1 MNRELLENKLAA
13 AYDYFK
19 NINHTRNMNHV
30 RHLAQKLTDK
40 KYGIAFAGHFS
51 AGKSRLI
58 NSFLGDNI
66 LPSSPIPT
74 SANLVKVYKG
84 EDYARVFFSKGKP
97 RKYLAPYDYDL
108 VKSYCRDG
116 DAVSC
121 IELSYSSLHIPE
133 GVEIMDTPGID
144 SADDAHRMVTE
155 DAIHLADMIL
165 YVMDYNHVQSE
176 LNFSF
181 TRDLTKAGKE
191 VYLVIN
197 QIDKHR
203 ENELSFE
210 TFKNSVYKAFEGWGV
225 KARGVY
231 FISAKYPDAAHNQY
245 DELMA
250 LLEDKIAHR
259 NDNLEDSIYASLNR
273 IITEYIKAVE
283 KDSAARKKE
292 AGALLEGITE
302 DKLQLMRKEYD
313 SLSQEQNILGEDWE
327 DTYKAGIA
335 KILDN
340 AYLMPT
346 YTRDLARDYLEACQ
360 PSFKVGFFGRGKKT
374 EAELERRKQIFFDDA
389 SEKAKTQIEW
399 HLKTFLLDF
408 VRQHNVNNKEL
419 QEKIQSLEILPPEEL
434 LTEAMRSGA
443 KLTQDGSYVMN
454 YTLNFAEGI
463 KNVARSKATDIKNI
477 FAGLLND
484 HRNQRME
491 VVNYRLKELEEY
503 HRAWNTM
510 DSLDAEMSRLSKEL
524 GDMLANG
531 EMVET
536 SDDIADISKVEIPDE
551 EIVAPERA
559 LDSENSLNNKGSL
572 NNNADKDSIAD
583 GVKAEGEE
591 INSNDLKNEASKQL
605 DIFNASGTEKLKEM
619 SLRLRK
625 GAELI
630 GEIPGVGQMAQE
642 LQDRA
647 ERLNNKGFLVTLFGA
662 FSAGK
667 SSFANSLLGE
677 RLLPVSPNPTTAAIN
692 MILPV
697 DEAHPHGTVD
707 IKLKS
712 ERMLLDDL
720 LRAFKPFNM
729 SPASLKEAQS
739 LAKEAMNKGGSTH
752 QKEKSFLR
760 AFIAGFEAVESKL
773 GSVFAS
779 DLKGFGEYAAQEDK
793 SCFVDWIKV
802 YYNCPLTA
810 KGITLVDTPGAD
822 SINARHTNMSFN
834 FIRQSDVVLY
844 VTYYNHAF
852 GKADREFIIQ
862 MGRVK
867 DSFQLDKM
875 FFIVNAIDLAED
887 QDEADHVVNYVR
899 RQLKSYGVAK
909 PQLFALSSQEVL
921 EEREAG
927 NTTPTEFENAFYNF
941 VVKDLNDIALSA
953 ARQEFDKAVER
964 ISDLINISKS
974 DSAQKELR
982 LAELKD
988 FKEKI
993 GQLLSDL
1000 SNTELVKGLEQEA
1013 SELIY
1018 YVKQRVFLRYLDF
1031 FRESFNP
1038 ATLKS
1043 GGNSNEQLKEAL
1055 DQLLESIGFD
1065 LAQELRATSL
1075 RTDNYIKNSLLKF
1088 QEHTNQRLAQIS
1100 NEFTLSIKE
1109 YSYENQL
1116 NFQQAFVGVGR
1127 EKFTKPLSIYKNP
1140 KDFFEEGASK
1150 IMAEEMEIILSNM
1163 ADEYLETEKSKLL
1176 SQETEALCGLYDKVC
1191 QRFNKRLKERLETNI
1206 KALDGGLDIAELE
1219 QVYNQLLNLSRS
1231 NAISRA

>member
-1 MNRELLENKLAA
+1 MTRDLLENKLAA

-19 NINHTRNMNHV
+19 DINHTRNMSHV
-30 RHLAQKLTDK
+30 RHLAQKLANDQ
-40 KYGIAFAGHFS
+40 YGIAFAGHFS

-97 RKYLAPYDYDL
+97 RKYVAPYDYDL

-121 IELSYSSLHIPE
+121 IELSYSTLKIPS

-144 SADDAHRMVTE
+144 SADDAHRIVTE
-155 DAIHLADMIL
+155 DAIHLADIIF

-181 TRDLTKAGKE
+181 TRDLTRAGKE

-197 QIDKHR
+197 QVDKHR
-203 ENELSFE
+203 DNELSFAD
-210 TFKNSVYKAFEGWGV
+210 FKKSVYDAFESWGV
-225 KARGVY
+225 KARGIY
-231 FISAKYPDAAHNQY
+231 FISAKYPEAPHNQY
-245 DELMA
+245 SELMA
-250 LLEDKIAHR
+250 LLDDKIAHR
-259 NDNLEDSIYASLNR
+259 NDNLEESIYASLTR
-273 IITEYIKAVE
+273 IITEYIKDAD
-283 KDSAARKKE
+283 KNSAAEQNDAR
-292 AGALLEGITE
+292 ALLADISE
-302 DKLQLMRKEYD
+302 DKLHLMRQEYD
-313 SLSQEQNILGEDWE
+313 SLHREQTALAEDWE
-327 DTYKAGIA
+327 EVFKAGVA

-346 YTRDLARDYLEACQ
+346 STRDLARDYLEACQ
-360 PSFKVGFFGRGKKT
+360 PSFKVGLFGRGKKT
-374 EAELERRKQIFFDDA
+374 MAELERRKQAFFEDA
-389 SEKAKTQIEW
+389 SEKARTQIEW
-399 HLKTFLLDF
+399 HLKTFLVDF
-408 VRQHNVNNKEL
+408 LRQHNVSNKEL
-419 QEKIQSLEILPPEEL
+419 QDKIQTIEILPPEEL

-443 KLTQDGSYVMN
+443 QLTQDGSYVMN

-463 KNVARSKATDIKNI
+463 KNVARSQAGEIKT
-477 FAGLLND
+477 ALADLLSI
-484 HRNQRME
+484 QRQQRLE
-491 VVNYRLKELEEY
+491 TVKKRLEELKEYQQAWSTLDNLAAESAQRESQLKELLVNEHMADAISNFDDLSAIELPEE
-503 HRAWNTM
+503 
-510 DSLDAEMSRLSKEL
+510 EL
-524 GDMLANG
+524 
-531 EMVET
+531 VE
-536 SDDIADISKVEIPDE
+536 PDGT
-551 EIVAPERA
+551 
-559 LDSENSLNNKGSL
+559 LDSSDTLKNKSKHTKNNHHTIENSAL
-572 NNNADKDSIAD
+572 NADFDAALMK
-583 GVKAEGEE
+583 
-591 INSNDLKNEASKQL
+591 
-605 DIFNASGTEKLKEM
+605 ASGTEKLKEM
-619 SLRLRK
+619 SVKLHK

-630 GEIPGVGQMAQE
+630 GEIPGVGQLAQE
-642 LQDRA
+642 LQERA

-697 DEAHPHGTVD
+697 DEGHPHGTVE

-712 ERMLLDDL
+712 DQMLLDDL
-720 LRAFKPFNM
+720 IRAFKPFNLRP
-729 SPASLKEAQS
+729 STLREALQ
-739 LAKEAMNKGGSTH
+739 LAKDTMNQGGSAH

-760 AFIAGFEAVESKL
+760 AFVVGFADVENKL
-773 GSVFAS
+773 GEVFNS
-779 DLKGFGEYAAQEDK
+779 DLNGFGQYAAQEYK

-802 YYNCPLTA
+802 YYDCPLTA

-887 QDEADHVVNYVR
+887 KDEADHVVNYVR
-899 RQLKSYGVAK
+899 KQLKSYGVSK
-909 PQLFALSSQEVL
+909 PQLFALSSQQVL
-921 EEREAG
+921 EQKQAG
-927 NTTPTEFENAFYNF
+927 ETAPTEFEAAFYNF
-941 VVKDLNDIALSA
+941 VVNDLNDIALSA
-953 ARQEFDKAVER
+953 ARQEYDKAVER
-964 ISDLINISKS
+964 IKDLINISHS
-974 DSAQKELR
+974 DSAQKEQRRADLER
-982 LAELKD
+982 FRREIDSVLADINDRELMA
-988 FKEKI
+988 
-993 GQLLSDL
+993 
-1000 SNTELVKGLEQEA
+1000 GLKQEA
-1013 SELIY
+1013 TELIY

-1043 GGNSNEQLKEAL
+1043 GGNSKVQLKEAL

-1075 RTDNYIKNSLLKF
+1075 RTDNYIKGSLVKMQIHVNELL
-1088 QEHTNQRLAQIS
+1088 NQIS

-1109 YSYENQL
+1109 YSYENKL
-1116 NFQQAFVGVGR
+1116 TFEPAFVGLDR
-1127 EKFTKPLSIYKNP
+1127 EMFREVLSIYKNP

-1150 IMAEEMEIILSNM
+1150 VMAEEMEGIVSRL
-1163 ADEYLETEKSKLL
+1163 ADEYLANEHAKLIKEE
-1176 SQETEALCGLYDKVC
+1176 SAALEELYNKVC
-1191 QRFNKRLKERLETNI
+1191 KRFDTRLHERLATNLA
-1206 KALDGGLDIAELE
+1206 ALDGGLDSARLE
-1219 QVYNQLLNLSRS
+1219 QIYEQLLHLQNQ
-1231 NAISRA
+1231 

>member
-1 MNRELLENKLAA
+1 MNKELLENKLTA
-13 AYDYFK
+13 AYEFFK
-19 NINHTRNMNHV
+19 KINHTRNMNHV

-97 RKYLAPYDYDL
+97 RKYLAPYDYEL

-155 DAIHLADMIL
+155 DAIHLADMIF

-225 KARGVY
+225 KAKGVY

-245 DELMA
+245 EELMA
-250 LLEDKIAHR
+250 LLENKIAHR
-259 NDNLEDSIYASLNR
+259 NDDLEASIYASLNR

-283 KDSAARKKE
+283 RDSDSKKKE
-292 AGALLEGITE
+292 AGAILEGIADE
-302 DKLQLMRKEYD
+302 KLQLMRDEYG
-313 SLSQEQNILGEDWE
+313 SLSHEQSILNEDWE
-327 DTYKAGIA
+327 ETYKAGIA

-346 YTRDLARDYLEACQ
+346 STRDLARDYLEACQ

-374 EAELERRKQIFFDDA
+374 EAELERRKQIFFEDA

-463 KNVARSKATDIKNI
+463 KNVARSKAGDIKNI
-477 FAGLLND
+477 FAELLNN
-484 HRNQRME
+484 HRAQRIE
-491 VVNYRLKELEEY
+491 AINSRLVELEEY
-503 HRAWNTM
+503 HKAWCVL
-510 DSLDAEMSRLSKEL
+510 DSLDAEMSRLTKEL
-524 GDMLANG
+524 GDMLST
-531 EMVET
+531 EDMVET
-536 SDDIADISKVEIPDE
+536 RENIVDISRVEIPDE
-551 EIVAPERA
+551 EIVAPEAA
-559 LDSENSLNNKGSL
+559 LDSKESLIKKV
-572 NNNADKDSIAD
+572 DKA
-583 GVKAEGEE
+583 KAETGDKAKGDTQ
-591 INSNDLKNEASKQL
+591 NTHDLDNEASKHL
-605 DIFNASGTEKLKEM
+605 DIFTASGTEKLKEM
-619 SLRLRK
+619 SVKLHK
-625 GAELI
+625 SAELI

-697 DEAHPHGTVD
+697 DKEHPHGTVD

-729 SPASLKEAQS
+729 SPASLKDAIT
-739 LAKEAMNKGGSTH
+739 LAKEAMNKGGNTH

-760 AFIAGFEAVESKL
+760 AFISGYETVKNKL
-773 GSVFAS
+773 GEVFAS
-779 DLKGFGEYAAQEDK
+779 NLKGFGEYAAQEDK

-802 YYNCPLTA
+802 YYDCPMTA

-899 RQLKSYGVAK
+899 KQLKSYGVSK

-927 NTTPTEFENAFYNF
+927 NTTPTEFENSFYNF
-941 VVKDLNDIALSA
+941 VVNDLNDIALSA

-964 ISDLINISKS
+964 IHDLINISKS
-974 DSAQKELR
+974 DSAQKEQR
-982 LAELKD
+982 LAKLKR
-988 FKEKI
+988 FQQEI
-993 GQLLSDL
+993 GCVLEDL

-1100 NEFTLSIKE
+1100 NEFTLSVKE

-1116 NFQQAFVGVGR
+1116 NFQQAFVGVDR
-1127 EKFTKPLSIYKNP
+1127 DIFIKPLSIYKNP

-1150 IMAEEMEIILSNM
+1150 VMAEEMEVILSKM
-1163 ADEYLETEKSKLL
+1163 ADEYLAKEKSKLL
-1176 SQETEALCGLYDKVC
+1176 SQEKEALCGLYDKVC
-1191 QRFNKRLKERLETNI
+1191 QRFSKRLKERLETNI
-1206 KALDGGLDIAELE
+1206 KALDGGLNIVELE
-1219 QVYNQLLNLSRS
+1219 QVYNQLLQL
-1231 NAISRA
+1231 

>member
-1 MNRELLENKLAA
+1 MNKELLKNKLTA
-13 AYDYFK
+13 AYEYFK
-19 NINHTRNMNHV
+19 KINHTRNMNHV

-97 RKYLAPYDYDL
+97 RKYLAPYDYEL

-121 IELSYSSLHIPE
+121 IELSYSNLHIPE

-155 DAIHLADMIL
+155 DAIHLADIIF

-203 ENELSFE
+203 EKELSFD

-225 KARGVY
+225 KAKGVY

-245 DELMA
+245 EELMT
-250 LLEDKIAHR
+250 LLEDKLAHR
-259 NDNLEDSIYASLNR
+259 NDNLEASIYASLNR
-273 IITEYIKAVE
+273 IITEYIKATE
-283 KDSAARKKE
+283 RDFDLQKKE
-292 AGALLEGITE
+292 AGAILEGMTAE
-302 DKLQLMRKEYD
+302 KLQLMRNEYD
-313 SLSQEQNILGEDWE
+313 SLSREQSILNEDWE
-327 DTYKAGIA
+327 EIYKAGIA

-346 YTRDLARDYLEACQ
+346 STRDLAKDYLEACQ

-374 EAELERRKQIFFDDA
+374 EAELERRKQVFFEDA

-399 HLKTFLLDF
+399 HLKTFLLEF

-419 QEKIQSLEILPPEEL
+419 QDKIQSMEILPPEEL

-463 KNVARSKATDIKNI
+463 KNVARSKAGEIKNT
-477 FAGLLND
+477 FSELLNN
-484 HRNQRME
+484 HRAQRIE
-491 VVNYRLKELEEY
+491 VINSRMVELGEY
-503 HRAWNTM
+503 HKAWCVQ
-510 DSLDAEMSRLSKEL
+510 DSLDAEMSHRTKEL
-524 GDMLANG
+524 GDMLSH
-531 EMVET
+531 EDMVET
-536 SDDIADISKVEIPDE
+536 EEDIAEISRVEIPDE
-551 EIVAPERA
+551 EIVAPEAA
-559 LDSENSLNNKGSL
+559 LDS
-572 NNNADKDSIAD
+572 KDSLKNKVD
-583 GVKAEGEE
+583 MAETGEQTNGDTQNLHD
-591 INSNDLKNEASKQL
+591 INSEDSKHL
-605 DIFNASGTEKLKEM
+605 DIFTASGTEKLKEM
-619 SLRLRK
+619 SVKLHK
-625 GAELI
+625 SAELI
-630 GEIPGVGQMAQE
+630 GKIPGVGQMAQE

-697 DEAHPHGTVD
+697 DEGHPHGTVD

-712 ERMLLDDL
+712 EKMLLDDL

-729 SPASLKEAQS
+729 SPASLHDAIA
-739 LAKEAMNKGGSTH
+739 LAKEAMNRGGNTH

-760 AFIAGFEAVESKL
+760 AFISGFEAVEGKL
-773 GSVFAS
+773 GEVFAS

-802 YYNCPLTA
+802 YYDCPLTA

-899 RQLKSYGVAK
+899 KQLKSYGVSK

-941 VVKDLNDIALSA
+941 VVNDLNDIALSA

-964 ISDLINISKS
+964 IRDLINISKS
-974 DSAQKELR
+974 DSAQRSKR
-982 LAELKD
+982 LAKLKG
-988 FKEKI
+988 FQQEI
-993 GQLLSDL
+993 GHVLEDL

-1088 QEHTNQRLAQIS
+1088 QEHINQRLAQIS
-1100 NEFTLSIKE
+1100 NEFTLSVKE

-1116 NFQQAFVGVGR
+1116 NFQQAFVSVDSDS
-1127 EKFTKPLSIYKNP
+1127 FSKPLSIYKNP

-1150 IMAEEMEIILSNM
+1150 IMAEEMEVILSKM
-1163 ADEYLETEKSKLL
+1163 ADDYLEQEKSKLL
-1176 SQETEALCGLYDKVC
+1176 NQETEALQGLYDKVC
-1191 QRFNKRLKERLETNI
+1191 QRFSKRLKERLETNI
-1206 KALDGGLDIAELE
+1206 KALDGGLDMAELE
-1219 QVYNQLLNLSRS
+1219 QVYNQLLKL
-1231 NAISRA
+1231 

>member
-1 MNRELLENKLAA
+1 MNKELLENKLIA
-13 AYDYFK
+13 AYEYFK

-30 RHLAQKLTDK
+30 RHLSQKLNDK

-97 RKYLAPYDYDL
+97 RKYLAPYDYEL

-121 IELSYSSLHIPE
+121 IELSYSNLHIPE

-155 DAIHLADMIL
+155 DAIHLADIIF

-203 ENELSFE
+203 DNELSFD
-210 TFKNSVYKAFEGWGV
+210 TFKDSVYKAFEGWGV
-225 KARGVY
+225 KAKGVY

-245 DELMA
+245 EELMA

-259 NDNLEDSIYASLNR
+259 NDNLEASIYASLKR
-273 IITEYIKAVE
+273 IITEYIKATE
-283 KDSAARKKE
+283 RDFALQKKE
-292 AGALLEGITE
+292 AGAILEGIGAE
-302 DKLQLMRKEYD
+302 KLQLMRNEYD
-313 SLSQEQNILGEDWE
+313 SLSREQSILNEDWE
-327 DTYKAGIA
+327 ETYKAGIA

-346 YTRDLARDYLEACQ
+346 STRDLARDYLEACQ

-374 EAELERRKQIFFDDA
+374 EAELERRKQVFFEDA

-419 QEKIQSLEILPPEEL
+419 QEKIQSMEVLPPEEL

-463 KNVARSKATDIKNI
+463 KNVARSKAGEIKNT
-477 FAGLLND
+477 FAELLNN
-484 HRNQRME
+484 HRAQRIE
-491 VVNYRLKELEEY
+491 VINSRLAELGEY
-503 HRAWNTM
+503 HKAWGVL
-510 DSLDAEMSRLSKEL
+510 DSLDAEMSRLTKEL
-524 GDMLANG
+524 VDMLAN
-531 EMVET
+531 EDMVET
-536 SDDIADISKVEIPDE
+536 EEDIAEISRVEIPDE
-551 EIVAPERA
+551 EIVATETA
-559 LDSENSLNNKGSL
+559 LDS
-572 NNNADKDSIAD
+572 KDSLINTVD
-583 GVKAEGEE
+583 KAKTDEQANG
-591 INSNDLKNEASKQL
+591 NTQYSHAHNNVASKHL
-605 DIFNASGTEKLKEM
+605 DIFTASGTEKLKEM
-619 SLRLRK
+619 SVKLHK

-630 GEIPGVGQMAQE
+630 GKIPGVGQMAQE

-697 DEAHPHGTVD
+697 DEGHPHGTVD

-712 ERMLLDDL
+712 EQMLLDDL

-729 SPASLKEAQS
+729 SPASLHDAIA

-760 AFIAGFEAVESKL
+760 AFISGFEAVEGKL
-773 GSVFAS
+773 GEVFAS

-802 YYNCPLTA
+802 YYDCPLTA

-899 RQLKSYGVAK
+899 KQLKSYGVSK
-909 PQLFALSSQEVL
+909 PQIFALSSQEVL

-927 NTTPTEFENAFYNF
+927 NTAPTEFENAFYNF
-941 VVKDLNDIALSA
+941 VVNDLNDIALSA
-953 ARQEFDKAVER
+953 AHQEFDKAVER
-964 ISDLINISKS
+964 IRDLINISKS
-974 DSAQKELR
+974 DSVQKTQR
-982 LAELKD
+982 LAELKG
-988 FKEKI
+988 FQQEI
-993 GQLLSDL
+993 GRVLEDL

-1055 DQLLESIGFD
+1055 EQLLESIGFD

-1100 NEFTLSIKE
+1100 NEFTLSVKE

-1116 NFQQAFVGVGR
+1116 NFQQAFVKINR
-1127 EKFTKPLSIYKNP
+1127 DIFKEPLTIYKNP
-1140 KDFFEEGASK
+1140 RDFFEEGASK
-1150 IMAEEMEIILSNM
+1150 IMAEEMEVILSKL
-1163 ADEYLETEKSKLL
+1163 ADDYLEQEKSKLL
-1176 SQETEALCGLYDKVC
+1176 NQETEALCGLYDKVC
-1191 QRFNKRLKERLETNI
+1191 QRFDKRLKERLETNI
-1206 KALDGGLDIAELE
+1206 KALDGGLDMAELE
-1219 QVYNQLLNLSRS
+1219 QVYNELLKL
-1231 NAISRA
+1231 

>member
-1 MNRELLENKLAA
+1 MNKELLENKLAA

-40 KYGIAFAGHFS
+40 TYGIAFAGHFS

-108 VKSYCRDG
+108 VRSYCRDG

-121 IELSYSSLHIPE
+121 IELSYSNLHIPE

-203 ENELSFE
+203 EKELSFD

-225 KARGVY
+225 KAKGVY
-231 FISAKYPDAAHNQY
+231 FISAKYPDAPHNQY
-245 DELMA
+245 QELME

-273 IITEYIKAVE
+273 IITEYIKASE
-283 KDSAARKKE
+283 KDSDAKKKE
-292 AGALLEGITE
+292 AGFILKGIAS
-302 DKLQLMRKEYD
+302 DKLQLMRQEYD
-313 SLSQEQNILGEDWE
+313 SLSHEQDILNEDWE
-327 DTYKAGIA
+327 EKYKAGIA

-346 YTRDLARDYLEACQ
+346 STRDLARDYLEACQ

-374 EAELERRKQIFFDDA
+374 EAELERRKQVFFEDA

-419 QEKIQSLEILPPEEL
+419 QEKIQSLEILPPQEL

-463 KNVARSKATDIKNI
+463 KNVARNKAADIKNI
-477 FAGLLND
+477 FAELLNN
-484 HRNQRME
+484 HRGQRIDII
-491 VVNYRLKELEEY
+491 NSRLNELKKY
-503 HRAWNTM
+503 HRAWSTM
-510 DSLDAEMSRLSKEL
+510 DSLDAEMFSLSKEL
-524 GDMLANG
+524 GDMLTN
-531 EMVET
+531 ESMVDTNE
-536 SDDIADISKVEIPDE
+536 DIAEMLKVEIPDE
-551 EIVAPERA
+551 EIVAPDA
-559 LDSENSLNNKGSL
+559 SLNSKDALNNKFEKNNTLAGSE
-572 NNNADKDSIAD
+572 A
-583 GVKAEGEE
+583 KAEFQ
-591 INSNDLKNEASKQL
+591 NSNDHINAASNHI

-619 SLRLRK
+619 SVRLHK
-625 GAELI
+625 SAELI

-692 MILPV
+692 MILPI
-697 DEAHPHGTVD
+697 DEDHPHGTVD

-712 ERMLLDDL
+712 ENMLLDDL
-720 LRAFKPFNM
+720 RRAFKPFNM
-729 SPASLKEAQS
+729 SPAGLKEAVI
-739 LAKEAMNKGGSTH
+739 LAKEAMNKGGNTH

-760 AFIAGFEAVESKL
+760 AFISGFDAVESNL
-773 GSVFAS
+773 GKVFAS

-793 SCFVDWIKV
+793 SCFVDWIKM
-802 YYNCPLTA
+802 YYDCPLTA

-899 RQLKSYGVAK
+899 KQLKSYGVSK

-941 VVKDLNDIALSA
+941 VVNDLNDIALSA

-964 ISDLINISKS
+964 IRDLINISKS
-974 DSAQKELR
+974 DSVQREHR
-982 LAELKD
+982 LAELKR
-988 FKEKI
+988 FQQKI
-993 GQLLSDL
+993 GSVLSDL

-1100 NEFTLSIKE
+1100 NEFTLSVKE

-1116 NFQQAFVGVGR
+1116 NFQQAFVEINR
-1127 EKFTKPLSIYKNP
+1127 DIFKEPLTIYKNP
-1140 KDFFEEGASK
+1140 RDFFEEGASK
-1150 IMAEEMEIILSNM
+1150 IMAEEMEVILSKM
-1163 ADEYLETEKSKLL
+1163 ADDYLEQEKAKLL
-1176 SQETEALCGLYDKVC
+1176 NQETEALRGLYVKVC
-1191 QRFNKRLKERLETNI
+1191 QRFSKRLKERLETNI
-1206 KALDGGLDIAELE
+1206 KALDGGLDMAELE
-1219 QVYNQLLNLSRS
+1219 QVYNQLMVL
-1231 NAISRA
+1231 

>member
-1 MNRELLENKLAA
+1 MNKELLENKLTA
-13 AYDYFK
+13 AYEYFK
-19 NINHTRNMNHV
+19 KINHTRNMNHV

-97 RKYLAPYDYDL
+97 RKYLAPYDYEL

-121 IELSYSSLHIPE
+121 IELSYSNLHIPE

-155 DAIHLADMIL
+155 DAIHLADIIF

-203 ENELSFE
+203 EKELSFD

-225 KARGVY
+225 KAKGVY

-245 DELMA
+245 EELMA

-259 NDNLEDSIYASLNR
+259 NDNLEASIYASLNR
-273 IITEYIKAVE
+273 IITEYIKATE
-283 KDSAARKKE
+283 RDFDLQKKE
-292 AGALLEGITE
+292 AGAILEGMAAE
-302 DKLQLMRKEYD
+302 KLQLMRNEYD
-313 SLSQEQNILGEDWE
+313 SLSREQSILNENWE
-327 DTYKAGIA
+327 ETYKAGIA

-346 YTRDLARDYLEACQ
+346 STRDLARDYLEACQ

-374 EAELERRKQIFFDDA
+374 KAELERRKQVFFEDA

-419 QEKIQSLEILPPEEL
+419 QDKIQSMEILPPEEL

-463 KNVARSKATDIKNI
+463 KNVARSKAGEIKNI
-477 FAGLLND
+477 FAELLNN
-484 HRNQRME
+484 HRAQRIEIINSRMA
-491 VVNYRLKELEEY
+491 ELGEY
-503 HRAWNTM
+503 HKAWCVL
-510 DSLDAEMSRLSKEL
+510 DSLDAEMSLRTKEL
-524 GDMLANG
+524 GDMLSH
-531 EMVET
+531 EDMVET
-536 SDDIADISKVEIPDE
+536 EEDIAEISRVEIPDE
-551 EIVAPERA
+551 EIVAPEAA
-559 LDSENSLNNKGSL
+559 LDS
-572 NNNADKDSIAD
+572 KDSLKNKVD
-583 GVKAEGEE
+583 MAETGEQTNGDTQNPHD
-591 INSNDLKNEASKQL
+591 INSEASNHL
-605 DIFNASGTEKLKEM
+605 DIFTASGTEKLKEM
-619 SLRLRK
+619 SIKLHK
-625 GAELI
+625 SAELI
-630 GEIPGVGQMAQE
+630 GKIPGVGQMAQE

-697 DEAHPHGTVD
+697 DEGHPHGTVD

-712 ERMLLDDL
+712 EKMLLDDL

-729 SPASLKEAQS
+729 SPASLHDAI
-739 LAKEAMNKGGSTH
+739 AFANEAMNRGGNTH

-760 AFIAGFEAVESKL
+760 AFISGFEAVESKL
-773 GSVFAS
+773 GEIFAS

-802 YYNCPLTA
+802 YYDCPLTA

-899 RQLKSYGVAK
+899 KQLKSYGVSK

-921 EEREAG
+921 EEREEG

-941 VVKDLNDIALSA
+941 VVNDLNDIALSA

-964 ISDLINISKS
+964 IRDLINISKS
-974 DSAQKELR
+974 DSAQRSKR
-982 LAELKD
+982 LAKLKG
-988 FKEKI
+988 FQQEI
-993 GQLLSDL
+993 GHVLEDL

-1088 QEHTNQRLAQIS
+1088 QEHINQRLAQIS
-1100 NEFTLSIKE
+1100 NEFTLSVKE

-1127 EKFTKPLSIYKNP
+1127 DSFSKPLSIYKNP

-1150 IMAEEMEIILSNM
+1150 IMAEEMEVILSKM
-1163 ADEYLETEKSKLL
+1163 ADDYLEQEKSKLL
-1176 SQETEALCGLYDKVC
+1176 NQETEALQGLYDKVC
-1191 QRFNKRLKERLETNI
+1191 QRFSKRLKERLETNI
-1206 KALDGGLDIAELE
+1206 KALDGGLDMAELE
-1219 QVYNQLLNLSRS
+1219 QVYNHLLKL
-1231 NAISRA
+1231 

>member
-1 MNRELLENKLAA
+1 MNKELLENKLTA
-13 AYDYFK
+13 AYEYFK

-58 NSFLGDNI
+58 NAFLGDNI

-74 SANLVKVYKG
+74 SANLVRVYKG

-116 DAVSC
+116 AAVSC
-121 IELSYSSLHIPE
+121 IELSYSKLHIPE

-144 SADDAHRMVTE
+144 SADDAHRLVTE
-155 DAIHLADMIL
+155 DAIHLADIIF

-176 LNFSF
+176 LNFTF

-203 ENELSFE
+203 ENELSFA
-210 TFKNSVYKAFEGWGV
+210 TFQNSVYRAFEGWGV
-225 KARGVY
+225 QAKGIY
-231 FISAKYPDAAHNQY
+231 FISAKYPDAPHNQY
-245 DELMA
+245 EELMA

-259 NDNLEDSIYASLNR
+259 NDNLEASIYASLTR
-273 IITEYIKAVE
+273 IITEYIKARE
-283 KDSAARKKE
+283 KASEERKRE
-292 AGALLEGITE
+292 AGASLEGIPAE
-302 DKLQLMRKEYD
+302 KLQLMRKEYD
-313 SLSQEQNILGEDWE
+313 SLSQEQQVLNEDWE
-327 DTYKAGIA
+327 EAYKSGIA

-346 YTRDLARDYLEACQ
+346 STRDLARDYLEACQ

-374 EAELERRKQIFFDDA
+374 EAELERRKQLFFNDA

-408 VRQHNVNNKEL
+408 VRQHNVINKEL
-419 QEKIQSLEILPPEEL
+419 QDTIQALEILPPQEL

-463 KNVARSKATDIKNI
+463 KNVARTRAADIKNI
-477 FAGLLND
+477 FDGLLNN
-484 HRNQRME
+484 HRGQRME
-491 VVNYRLKELEEY
+491 TIGSRLQEMEKY
-503 HRAWNTM
+503 HRGWSAI
-510 DSLDAEMSRLSKEL
+510 DDLEAEMSQLSQEL
-524 GDMLANG
+524 GDMLSCQ

-536 SDDIADISKVEIPDE
+536 REAIAEISCVDIPDE
-551 EIVAPERA
+551 EIIAPEAA
-559 LDSENSLNNKGSL
+559 LEQNNTSTINIGNKKDGGDTAQADESRPYDLNNE
-572 NNNADKDSIAD
+572 A
-583 GVKAEGEE
+583 AEPM
-591 INSNDLKNEASKQL
+591 N
-605 DIFNASGTEKLKEM
+605 IFNASGTEKLKEM
-619 SLRLRK
+619 AIRLNK
-625 GAELI
+625 AAALI
-630 GEIPGVGQMAQE
+630 DKIPGVGQLAQE
-642 LQDRA
+642 LGDRA

-697 DEAHPHGTVD
+697 DEGHPHGTVA

-712 ERMLLDDL
+712 EKMLLDDL
-720 LRAFKPFNM
+720 LRAFKPFDM
-729 SPASLKEAQS
+729 APASLQEAAT
-739 LAKEAMNKGGSTH
+739 LAREAMNKGGSTH
-752 QKEKSFLR
+752 QKEKSFLA
-760 AFIAGFEAVESKL
+760 AFLRGFGAVEDQL
-773 GSVFAS
+773 GDVFAS
-779 DLKGFGEYAAQEDK
+779 DLQGFGEYAAQEDK

-802 YYNCPLTA
+802 YYDCPLTA

-899 RQLKSYGVAK
+899 KQLKSYGVSK

-941 VVKDLNDIALSA
+941 VVNDLNDIALSA
-953 ARQEFDKAVER
+953 ARQEFDKALER
-964 ISDLINISKS
+964 ICDLINISKS
-974 DSAQKELR
+974 DSRQRVQR
-982 LAELKD
+982 LAELKAIQR
-988 FKEKI
+988 EI
-993 GQLLSDL
+993 GRVLGDL
-1000 SNTELVKGLEQEA
+1000 RNTELVKGLEQEA

-1043 GGNSNEQLKEAL
+1043 GGNANDQLKEAL

-1075 RTDNYIKNSLLKF
+1075 RTDNYIKKSLLKF
-1088 QEHTNQRLAQIS
+1088 QEHTNQQLAQIS
-1100 NEFTLSIKE
+1100 NEFTLSLKE

-1116 NFQQAFVGVGR
+1116 NFQQAFVGVSR
-1127 EKFTKPLSIYKNP
+1127 DIFAKPLSIYKNP
-1140 KDFFEEGASK
+1140 RDFFEEGASK
-1150 IMAEEMEIILSNM
+1150 LMAEEMEVILSKL
-1163 ADEYLETEKSKLL
+1163 ADDYLEQEKSKLL
-1176 SQETEALCGLYDKVC
+1176 TQETEALCGLYEKVC
-1191 QRFNKRLKERLETNI
+1191 QRFSHRLKERLETNI
-1206 KALDGGLDIAELE
+1206 KALDGGLDIQELE
-1219 QVYNQLLNLSRS
+1219 QVHNQLVAL
-1231 NAISRA
+1231 